1 VAEYQ
6 KVFSHVGFFF
16 AHASRALTLKALL
29 HEPFEK
35 GYVMKGFLVLLVLLA
50 LGIVGF
56 GFYRGWFSMATEN
69 TDRNPTVTF
78 SMDKDKIRDDE
89 EKVKDKVH
97 DLGHK
102 AKDTGA
108 KTDKVQEKDKT
119 DKVQEKER
127 DRQP

>member
-1 VAEYQ
+1 
-6 KVFSHVGFFF
+6 
-16 AHASRALTLKALL
+16 
-29 HEPFEK
+29 
-35 GYVMKGFLVLLVLLA
+35 
-50 LGIVGF
+50 
-56 GFYRGWFSMATEN
+56 MATEN

>member
-1 VAEYQ
+1 
-6 KVFSHVGFFF
+6 
-16 AHASRALTLKALL
+16 
-29 HEPFEK
+29 
-35 GYVMKGFLVLLVLLA
+35 MKGFLVLLVLLA

-69 TDRNPTVTF
+69 TDHKPKVSF
-78 SMDKDKIRDDE
+78 SMDQDKIKEDE

-102 AKDTGA
+102 AKDTTGA
-108 KTDKVQEKDKT
+108 KTDKVQEK
-119 DKVQEKER
+119 EP